1 VFTVNA
7 ADDTL
12 QETFLAKNGQPWTT
26 QNMSAKFGT
35 PPVEPGTVPVALFH
49 GGYTSVYTVNEADGT
64 LQETYLP
71 AIGDAWVTQNLS
83 ANYGTPPVAADT
95 SPAVV
100 FHGGYVSVYTVNA
113 ADNTLQE
120 TYLPKI
126 GNAWVTQNL
135 SAHYGTPPVAAFSSP
150 AALYHTG
157 YTSVYT
163 VNAADN
169 TLQETF
175 LPAIGQPWATQNM
188 SAKFGT
194 PPVAAITSPAAVVH
208 TDASGVLNFTSVFT
222 VNAADN
228 TLQETYL
235 AAIGKSWVTQNLS
248 ASTGTPPISSGTSP
262 VPLYHTGYTS
272 VYTVNAFDGTL
283 QETYLSQNGKPWIT
297 QNLSVNYGTPP
308 QAGDSPA
315 AVVHPNSAGV
325 MNFTSVFTINVDG
338 TVQET
343 YLAAV
348 GDAWVTQGFPAPP
361 AIG

>member
-1 VFTVNA
+1 
-7 ADDTL
+7 
-12 QETFLAKNGQPWTT
+12 
-26 QNMSAKFGT
+26 
-35 PPVEPGTVPVALFH
+35 
-49 GGYTSVYTVNEADGT
+49 
-64 LQETYLP
+64 
-71 AIGDAWVTQNLS
+71 
-83 ANYGTPPVAADT
+83 
-95 SPAVV
+95 V

-135 SAHYGTPPVAAFSSP
+135 SANYGTPPVAAFSSP

-157 YTSVYT
+157 YTSVFT

-194 PPVAAITSPAAVVH
+194 PPVAAITSPAPVLH
-208 TDASGVLNFTSVFT
+208 TDASGVLDFTSVFT
-222 VNAADN
+222 VNAADDS
-228 TLQETYL
+228 LQETYL
-235 AAIGKSWVTQNLS
+235 SAIGKPWVTQNLS
-248 ASTGTPPISSGTSP
+248 AGAFSPAVASGTSP

-272 VYTVNAFDGTL
+272 VFTVNAFDGTL
-283 QETYLSQNGKPWIT
+283 QETYLSQNGKPWVT

-308 QAGDSPA
+308 LAGDTSPA

-325 MNFTSVFTINVDG
+325 NNFTSVYTIGVSG

-348 GDAWVTQGFPAPP
+348 GNAWVTQPLPAPP